1 MKPGLEIGY
10 VETLKVVVT
19 SDMFASFNEKVV
31 HPLYSTVS
39 LVHHMEWVSRKVI
52 LPFLEEHE
60 EGMGAEVSVKHL
72 SPAKEGSNLLFSAKV
87 IESSHRSV
95 VTEVEVKCGEVKIAI
110 GNVRQAIL
118 PKKTIQ
124 SFY

>member
-1 MKPGLEIGY
+1 MKPGVGIGY
-10 VETLKVVVT
+10 EETLKVDVT
-19 SDMFASFNEKVV
+19 SDMFASFNGELV

-72 SPAKEGSNLLFSAKV
+72 SPAKEGSTLFFYAKV
-87 IESSHRSV
+87 IESSQRSV
-95 VTEVEVKCGEVKIAI
+95 VTEVEVKCGEVKIAV